1 MKKFLNLFKN
11 KKDGSDDEEFKGGD
25 NSPKLT
31 SSAIEF
37 PEPTSNGHDSTKDK
51 ESSSD
56 D

>member
-11 KKDGSDDEEFKGGD
+11 KKDGSDDEESKGD

-31 SSAIEF
+31 SGANEF
-37 PEPTSNGHDSTKDK
+37 PDPTLSGHESTKDK